1 MKVKSVE
8 RLPQS
13 SESLYDLS
21 VEKTHTYTVGESKV
35 VVHNCGVGFRPIIG
49 ILNGFMR
56 PIPHIEI
63 IRSTRTQKGGAERNT
78 ETWLSASKTWILQVG
93 DSAEAWAKAVGKLIS
108 GKHPAEKLIIDLS
121 QIRPAGER
129 LRGYGWISSG
139 DHQLYIALQGICTI
153 MNRAAGRLLSELD
166 ILDIVNWMG
175 TILSSRRS
183 AELALMPNSN
193 KYWREFALAK
203 RDHQQ
208 LNPQRGQSNNSLVF
222 YDKPSKSQLFEVF
235 DLMLDGGGSE
245 PGIVNGDAALRRA
258 PYFYGMN
265 PCLAKDSLVC
275 IPDKGLVRIGSLS
288 GTWADV
294 IDGSG
299 DVVLAKFEKTG
310 DAEALYEVEFSNGM
324 VEYATKYH
332 RFVKIDGSF
341 ITVGEL
347 QLDDQLAPSFIEGC
361 FGSVHD
367 PDNAYLDAWLIAD
380 GTWYNSKENS
390 KIGIN
395 LNTKKRDYI
404 EELTRVG
411 LKFSQRSENLVVGRI
426 LGHAVPDKSKVPDYV
441 LGGTLPTILAFIR
454 GYLESDGH
462 FSGDAERGYLIQ
474 FTSIHRT
481 FLNEFAQLCRLIGV
495 RGKISLTHPAGE
507 KEMPD
512 GKGGYKAYPTKDV
525 YRFTISNPNKLLQY
539 LEPQLLKRQPYN
551 KMEVLRVVRVELTDR
566 IEPVF
571 CAGVPTTQSFLLG
584 SVVSGNCGE
593 ILLGDKGFC
602 VHGDT
607 WLITREALVKISD
620 VVGEEVEVWNGQQWA
635 VVVPQITGYHQQML
649 RIELSDGS
657 YLDCTP
663 YHRLSVTTRFSDH
676 YHEVMAKTVM
686 EHPGKYAVHSE
697 PFKMV
702 NDSGV
707 YVELAYELGFGY
719 GDGYEEKDDVV
730 ILLYGRK
737 VGLSLRGVQYQGQY
751 RQNPDVPQRKVVLKD
766 TKLPTIDEV
775 FLWDRTSCLAF
786 IAGLADSDGSNT
798 ESGGIRIYQSDEVF
812 IRKLQLLLSKNGIRS
827 SVCLMA
833 DVGQSSN
840 FKRTKASWYVSITD
854 VSELPCQRLNTK
866 LGHAPIGKGKYQNI
880 KRIYP
885 LEGEYTSYCFEEPI
899 QHKAVFNNMLTYQCN
914 LCEVVLPR
922 FNGNMEGLKRAVYLI
937 ARANYRQSCV
947 NLDDGL
953 LQRTWHELNEYLHL
967 CGVGLTGIV
976 QWEFA
981 NEPSAFDV
989 LHQCAKNGANSMADE
1004 LDMEHPAAVTT
1015 TKPSGT
1021 LSKLADC
1028 TEGIHKPLGRYIL
1041 NNINYSIHDPVVKLL
1056 QDAGYRTF
1064 INPYDATGILVT
1076 FPVQFANVEFS
1087 EVGSRFLNLESA
1099 VAQLERYKMVMEH
1112 YIDHNVSSTV
1122 SYSPGE
1128 IGSIV
1133 DWIHKNWDC
1142 YVSATFMLRN
1152 DPTKTA
1158 EDLGYPYLPQEV
1170 VTQEVFEAYANTLQP
1185 IDMEKVLG
1193 DFDVESAECAGG
1205 MCPIR

>member
-139 DHQLYIALQGICTI
+139 DHQLYVALQGICAI
-153 MNRAAGRLLSELD
+153 MNRTAGRLLSELD

-380 GTWYNSKENS
+380 GTWYNSKDNS

-395 LNTKKRDYI
+395 LNTKKRECID
-404 EELTRVG
+404 ELTRVG
-411 LKFSQRSENLVVGRI
+411 LKFSQRSENLAVGRI

-495 RGKISLTHPAGE
+495 HGKISLTHPAGE

-525 YRFTISNPNKLLQY
+525 YQFTISNPNKLLQY

-593 ILLGDKGFC
+593 ILLGDKGF
-602 VHGDT
+602 
-607 WLITREALVKISD
+607 
-620 VVGEEVEVWNGQQWA
+620 
-635 VVVPQITGYHQQML
+635 
-649 RIELSDGS
+649 
-657 YLDCTP
+657 
-663 YHRLSVTTRFSDH
+663 
-676 YHEVMAKTVM
+676 
-686 EHPGKYAVHSE
+686 
-697 PFKMV
+697 
-702 NDSGV
+702 
-707 YVELAYELGFGY
+707 
-719 GDGYEEKDDVV
+719 
-730 ILLYGRK
+730 
-737 VGLSLRGVQYQGQY
+737 
-751 RQNPDVPQRKVVLKD
+751 
-766 TKLPTIDEV
+766 
-775 FLWDRTSCLAF
+775 
-786 IAGLADSDGSNT
+786 
-798 ESGGIRIYQSDEVF
+798 
-812 IRKLQLLLSKNGIRS
+812 
-827 SVCLMA
+827 
-833 DVGQSSN
+833 
-840 FKRTKASWYVSITD
+840 
-854 VSELPCQRLNTK
+854 
-866 LGHAPIGKGKYQNI
+866 
-880 KRIYP
+880 
-885 LEGEYTSYCFEEPI
+885 
-899 QHKAVFNNMLTYQCN
+899 CN

-989 LHQCAKNGANSMADE
+989 LHQCARNGANSMADE

-1193 DFDVESAECAGG
+1193 DFDVESAECTGG